1 MAIEERIP
9 QMSDKELDNLLANAV
24 RLAQSGAA
32 KQKAE
37 AERLVP
43 IVEQAIVDRKAQR
56 AEEMVETKKVR
67 LAAASDKRAKKKASA
82 ARAAAEASESHE
94 G

>member
-9 QMSDKELDNLLANAV
+9 QMSDKELDNLLANAR

-37 AERLVP
+37 AERLIP
-43 IVEQAIVDRKAQR
+43 IVERAVAERKAKR
-56 AEEMVETKKVR
+56 AEELVETKKLR
-67 LAAASDKRAKKKASA
+67 LAAASE
-82 ARAAAEASESHE
+82 EAGDPDEL
-94 G
+94 